1 LVVRLLGLLGRSEH
15 SLEALKL
22 KLNLSSASLQALLE
36 WGLANGLWVREPFTG
51 FYRIADTGELL
62 LNDPGKVDELLRLK
76 PPELPGG
83 DCDDAPQLL
92 KDPQLLARIRTLMDR
107 EIVGEYENK
116 LLLFLLL
123 LSKDLG
129 SRYAQACF
137 IMGES
142 SSGKSHLMHRVLS
155 YFPEECVIWLT
166 RTTAHGLEYY
176 LSGRDLS
183 GHVLAVEEA
192 PGFSDAQQ
200 YVRPMFSEKGLRI
213 VSAQAVGGRVVSQ
226 VIEVKGCPA
235 FVTTS
240 AVPVVD
246 EQMSTRV
253 WILSTDESRE
263 QTERILRFQAL
274 REKFPAESKLDEEKA
289 AIREALSQLRPVG
302 VLIPYADAIAFPAS
316 RTRARRDFPKLLTL
330 IKVSAYLHQ
339 YQRPRLVLDG
349 EEFVVATF
357 ADYNVAHLLARRV
370 LRPTMLGLPQGVLRV
385 YDVCRRL
392 ASQGIEITSR
402 TVTENCSY
410 SQGTVRHYLNRL
422 VEARLLLKDESQK
435 EHRYTVMADEEAKLC
450 GISELENRFGEKQLE
465 EWLKQMRKS
474 GAIAYEELRAGV
486 YNPLPQQQTT
496 EKPKSGGFEHEKQAD
511 LEFQEYYV
519 SEARRRVLKAF
530 KKLEER
536 YGNLIPVKELLEE
549 MRKLGVKE
557 PEKALRYL
565 EETGEVFRPKKDFV
579 MRLSHDPLRED
590 YA

>member
-1 LVVRLLGLLGRSEH
+1 MVRLLELLGRSEH

-51 FYRIADTGELL
+51 LYRIADTGELL
-62 LNDPGKVDELLRLK
+62 LNDPGKVDELLRLR

-200 YVRPMFSEKGLRI
+200 YVRPMFSERGLRI
-213 VSAQAVGGRVVSQ
+213 VSAQAVGGGRVVSQ

-274 REKFPAESKLDEEKA
+274 REKFPAGSKLDDEKA
-289 AIREALSQLRPVG
+289 AVREALSQLRPVG

-357 ADYNVAHLLARRV
+357 ADYHIAYTLASRV
-370 LRPTMLGLPQGVLRV
+370 LRPTILGLPEGVLKV
-385 YDVCRRL
+385 YDVCKKL
-392 ASQGIEITSR
+392 SSLSVEITSR
-402 TVTENCSY
+402 SVTEECNY
-410 SQGTVRHYLNRL
+410 SQSTVRKYLNQL
-422 VEARLLLKDESQK
+422 VKARLLLKDESQR
-435 EHRYTVMADEEAKLC
+435 EHVYTVIEDREMGLSGIHKLEE
-450 GISELENRFGEKQLE
+450 RFGEKELE
-465 EWLKQMRKS
+465 KWIKRVQANEIR
-474 GAIAYEELRAGV
+474 YEEVRGTV
-486 YNPLPQQQTT
+486 YNPLPESTT
-496 EKPKSGGFEHEKQAD
+496 EKEDSNDLSDVEKIGESGFTQIHALTIDRVREVIESLEKERKDGIPFDELIKKLKDIGIKNAEEVVRH
-511 LEFQEYYV
+511 LLCAGEIYESIPGV
-519 SEARRRVLKAF
+519 LRRRV
-530 KKLEER
+530 R
-536 YGNLIPVKELLEE
+536 WP
-549 MRKLGVKE
+549 R
-557 PEKALRYL
+557 
-565 EETGEVFRPKKDFV
+565 
-579 MRLSHDPLRED
+579 
-590 YA
+590 